1 MRSIQMS
8 EITAFRVKN
17 LRSLSDTAFIDL
29 KPITILVGRNSA
41 GKSTFAR
48 VLPLIRQTVE
58 VRKRS
63 PMLWWGRLV
72 DFGSFADSV
81 NRNSDPREIEFGF
94 RVTLDRAGELIR
106 DSSSGVTVHGLR
118 PQIVEV
124 TLRMVE
130 DAGTHETR
138 LSEIQIKKG
147 KDNFLVQFSSGDR
160 VDKIIVN
167 SYTWIPPPEKERQEI
182 TYESLIPTIHF
193 FENRTIKSADG
204 NVIASYRTD
213 LLQRELISFF
223 YGYSLVHG
231 NTSWESVADL
241 CRQLDPEDENRLLVL
256 MQNAGAGLPS
266 WVSAVAGMTVDDWR
280 FARLRDRL
288 LAAQLD
294 TLLVRVDEAISNTVS
309 RCAYIE
315 PLRATAERY
324 YRKQGLSVA
333 EVDSKGAN
341 VPFFLDSLSTTERER
356 FDAWMFEHFDA
367 GIKTSSDGGHL
378 SIKLKDASGNETNLA
393 DVGFGFSQVLPVA
406 LQLWSATQRTNR
418 PRAVRRRAP
427 PSVVVIEQPE
437 LHLHPEYQAKIG
449 DLLKSTIEAG
459 NVCLVVETHS
469 SSIINRLGSLVASGE
484 LKSEKIQILRF
495 EKTEPSKAT
504 EVAVSEFDEK
514 GILKNW
520 PYGFFD
526 A

>member
-1 MRSIQMS
+1 MS
-8 EITAFRVKN
+8 EITALRVKN

-81 NRNSDPREIEFGF
+81 NRNSNPREIEFGF
-94 RVTLDRAGELIR
+94 RVLLDRIGDSIR
-106 DSSSGVTVHGLR
+106 DTSSDVTVHGLR

-124 TLRMVE
+124 ILRMTE
-130 DAGTHETR
+130 DSDTHETL
-138 LSEIQIKKG
+138 LSGIQIKKG
-147 KDNFLVQFSSGDR
+147 KDNFLVQFSSSNR
-160 VDKIIVN
+160 IEKIVVN
-167 SYTWIPPPEKERQEI
+167 SYSWKPSEKTKQEI

-193 FENRTIKSADG
+193 YENRTIKSSDG
-204 NVIASYRTD
+204 DVVVSYRAD
-213 LLQRELISFF
+213 LLQRELVSFV
-223 YGYSLVHG
+223 YGHSLVHG

-241 CRQLDPEDENRLLVL
+241 CRQLDPEDENRLLAL
-256 MQNAGAGLPS
+256 MKNAGTGLPS
-266 WVSAVAGMTVDDWR
+266 WGASVAGMTINDWR
-280 FARLRDRL
+280 FIRLRDQL
-288 LAAQLD
+288 LATQLD
-294 TLLVRVDEAISNTVS
+294 NLLVRVDEAISNTVS

-341 VPFFLDSLSTTERER
+341 VPFFLDSLSATERER
-356 FDAWMFEHFDA
+356 FDTWMFKHFEA

-378 SIKLKDASGNETNLA
+378 SIKLKDIEGNETNLA
-393 DVGFGFSQVLPVA
+393 DVGFGFSQILPVA
-406 LQLWSATQRTNR
+406 LQLWSATQRMRR
-418 PRAVRRRAP
+418 PRAARRRIP

-449 DLLKSTIEAG
+449 DLLKSTIESE
-459 NVCLVVETHS
+459 NVCLIVETHS

-484 LKSEKIQILRF
+484 IKSEKIQILRF
-495 EKTEPSKAT
+495 DKVEASKAT
-504 EVAVSEFDEK
+504 EVSISEFDEK